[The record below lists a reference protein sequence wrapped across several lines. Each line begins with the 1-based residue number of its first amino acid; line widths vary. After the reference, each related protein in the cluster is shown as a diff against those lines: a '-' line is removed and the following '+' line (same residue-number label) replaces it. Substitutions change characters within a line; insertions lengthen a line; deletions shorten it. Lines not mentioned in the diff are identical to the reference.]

1 MELHAA
7 AQDLISKS
15 VAPATRRVYRK
26 AVQGLVDFCDQHNIK
41 DKFSANSI
49 ELYVSWLAGNGMK
62 SNSIRS
68 MLSAVR
74 HHCNSTAVPITFDTP
89 RLLLLLKGV
98 RRCNDTKVLRPKNA
112 LKLRQLVKLCKSA
125 EKLLD
130 FKLAAM
136 VRAVFSLSFFALL
149 RPSEASL
156 ASTSPEHQLKRTSVK
171 IKTNKVKVTFGSFKH
186 SDGSATI
193 SVEKKP
199 FAVCPVVLLL
209 TYLST
214 THLESQNQPLF
225 PCSTIDVNSWLQR
238 CVLDAGITSKLTMHS
253 FRRGGATWYSG
264 QGLTDATLRALGR
277 WKSSAYLCYVKP

>member
-15 VAPATRRVYRK
+15 VAPATQRVYRK
-26 AVQGLVDFCDQHNIK
+26 AVQGLADFCDQHNIK

-98 RRCNDTKVLRPKNA
+98 RRCNDSKVFRPKNA
-112 LKLRQLVKLCKSA
+112 LKLRQLEKLCRSA
-125 EKLLD
+125 EKLFD
-130 FKLAAM
+130 FKLAVM
-136 VRAVFSLSFFALL
+136 VKAVFSLSFFALL
-149 RPSEASL
+149 RPSEASR

-171 IKTNKVKVTFGSFKH
+171 IRNGKVKVTFGSFKH

-193 SVEKKP
+193 SVAEKPSK
-199 FAVCPVVLLL
+199 VCPVTLLRTYLL
-209 TYLST
+209 T
-214 THLESQNQPLF
+214 THFESHNQPLF
-225 PCSTIDVNSWLQR
+225 PCSTIDVNSWLRR

-264 QGLTDATLRALGR
+264 QGLTDAKLKALGR
-277 WKSSAYLCYVKP
+277 WKSSAYLCYC